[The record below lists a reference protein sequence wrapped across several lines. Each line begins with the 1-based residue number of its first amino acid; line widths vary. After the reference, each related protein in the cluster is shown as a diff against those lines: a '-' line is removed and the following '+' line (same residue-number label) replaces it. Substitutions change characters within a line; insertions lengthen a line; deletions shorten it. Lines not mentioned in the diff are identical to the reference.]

1 MDFCTSCGRPR
12 TGADRFCTTCG
23 TEFRDL
29 VPPGQ
34 PAAAADPASA
44 EDYYAPGSV
53 GPGPPISQWAPYAR
67 PPETEPSYPGEVYS
81 GIAHDERFGG
91 EPVYRGEPAFG
102 GPGYTGGDSYPE
114 PARRPPGRRNV
125 PIVIA
130 AAVIVLGAAGG
141 AYAVTASHSHGKAAG
156 EPTETASIAASQ
168 GAPTSA
174 VQTSAAPA
182 TSAPAPPTAS
192 SGTTVS
198 VASGAANNPAA
209 TQVTAL
215 VNSYF
220 TAINARDYSAFASL
234 LDQQARQQNPE
245 STFDS
250 GYATTADS
258 AETLTSI
265 SDTGSGGLA
274 ASLTFTSQQSPA
286 DSPDDSSCDQWSITL
301 FLVPN
306 GTGYLIGTPPSSYQG
321 GAYQAC

>member
-12 TGADRFCTTCG
+12 TGTNRFCTTCG

-34 PAAAADPASA
+34 PAAAADPAST

-53 GPGPPISQWAPYAR
+53 GAGPPYGQWASYAR
-67 PPETEPSYPGEVYS
+67 PPEAEPSYPGEVYS
-81 GIAHDERFGG
+81 GIAQDERFGG

-102 GPGYTGGDSYPE
+102 GPGYTGGDGYPE
-114 PARRPPGRRNV
+114 PARRPPGHGSKL
-125 PIVIA
+125 IVLA

-141 AYAVTASHSHGKAAG
+141 AYAVAASHGHGKAAG
-156 EPTETASIAASQ
+156 QPTETASIAASQ
-168 GAPTSA
+168 AAAP
-174 VQTSAAPA
+174 TSAAPA

-192 SGTTVS
+192 SGTTVA

-215 VNSYF
+215 VNGYF
-220 TAINARDYSAFASL
+220 TAINQHDYSAYASL

-250 GYATTADS
+250 GYATTTDS

-265 SDTGSGGLA
+265 SDTGAGGLA
-274 ASLTFTSQQSPA
+274 ASLTFTSRQSPA

>member
-1 MDFCTSCGRPR
+1 MVCSRHTDLRCRHGQLGRCQGMDFCTSCGRPR

-156 EPTETASIAASQ
+156 QPTETASIAASQ

-209 TQVTAL
+209 TQVTATTRPSPACSTSRHDSRIPSRHL
-215 VNSYF
+215 TRATRQPPIRRRRSPASPTQAQAASPPRSRSRASKVPL
-220 TAINARDYSAFASL
+220 TARTTARAINGRSL
-234 LDQQARQQNPE
+234 FSWSR
-245 STFDS
+245 
-250 GYATTADS
+250 TAP
-258 AETLTSI
+258 
-265 SDTGSGGLA
+265 DT
-274 ASLTFTSQQSPA
+274 
-286 DSPDDSSCDQWSITL
+286 
-301 FLVPN
+301 
-306 GTGYLIGTPPSSYQG
+306 
-321 GAYQAC
+321 